1 MQINENSETLKNG
14 SKAKLKQKELTHK
27 LTSYVLTLI
36 PVKYMCA
43 CVRVS
48 KVSRALCVLSICEVA
63 SVEQKGREGGIV
75 GEGRRT
81 VRRPGVSSTSL
92 PLKLFYTY
100 NGMHGA
106 EV

>member
-43 CVRVS
+43 CVCACMCQKS
-48 KVSRALCVLSICEVA
+48 AEP
-63 SVEQKGREGGIV
+63 SVCCPSVKWH
-75 GEGRRT
+75 
-81 VRRPGVSSTSL
+81 L
-92 PLKLFYTY
+92 
-100 NGMHGA
+100 
-106 EV
+106 

>member
-1 MQINENSETLKNG
+1 M
-14 SKAKLKQKELTHK
+14 
-27 LTSYVLTLI
+27 
-36 PVKYMCA
+36 
-43 CVRVS
+43 
-48 KVSRALCVLSICEVA
+48 LSICEVA

-106 EV
+106 EVCAESGSVRGPRNHLGLEAPMKTSGIEGRGCINYPISIGY